1 MSAVFSITPA
11 DKARLAA
18 SDLPPRV
25 RELLG
30 ALIGLCR
37 QTLAAPLILTVE
49 ALEQTLLHDAD
60 RARNPQQQSEL
71 MAQRGQLHTFSGHF
85 ADRMLDAV
93 ADALARLREPPTGAT
108 SSAAPPPLPGMQGL
122 SLVAEHD
129 VDRDL
134 LLTEIGRASCR
145 ERVYTSV

>member
-11 DKARLAA
+11 DKNRLAA

-49 ALEQTLLHDAD
+49 ALSRPCCTTPIAHAI
-60 RARNPQQQSEL
+60 R
-71 MAQRGQLHTFSGHF
+71 
-85 ADRMLDAV
+85 
-93 ADALARLREPPTGAT
+93 
-108 SSAAPPPLPGMQGL
+108 SSRPN
-122 SLVAEHD
+122 
-129 VDRDL
+129 
-134 LLTEIGRASCR
+134 
-145 ERVYTSV
+145 

>member
-11 DKARLAA
+11 DKNRLAA

-49 ALEQTLLHDAD
+49 AL
-60 RARNPQQQSEL
+60 
-71 MAQRGQLHTFSGHF
+71 
-85 ADRMLDAV
+85 
-93 ADALARLREPPTGAT
+93 
-108 SSAAPPPLPGMQGL
+108 
-122 SLVAEHD
+122 SLIH
-129 VDRDL
+129 
-134 LLTEIGRASCR
+134 I
-145 ERVYTSV
+145 

>member
-1 MSAVFSITPA
+1 VPAAGRQSGADAGQRHYRSSLHVHPKVAPTSADTVDSPDRSAGIRVPLADVSCLFPPPA

-60 RARNPQQQSEL
+60 RARNPRS
-71 MAQRGQLHTFSGHF
+71 R
-85 ADRMLDAV
+85 
-93 ADALARLREPPTGAT
+93 PN
-108 SSAAPPPLPGMQGL
+108 
-122 SLVAEHD
+122 
-129 VDRDL
+129 
-134 LLTEIGRASCR
+134 
-145 ERVYTSV
+145 

>member
-11 DKARLAA
+11 DKNRLAA

-49 ALEQTLLHDAD
+49 ALEPVSYTH
-60 RARNPQQQSEL
+60 
-71 MAQRGQLHTFSGHF
+71 
-85 ADRMLDAV
+85 
-93 ADALARLREPPTGAT
+93 LRTHET
-108 SSAAPPPLPGMQGL
+108 
-122 SLVAEHD
+122 
-129 VDRDL
+129 
-134 LLTEIGRASCR
+134 
-145 ERVYTSV
+145 

>member
-1 MSAVFSITPA
+1 MSAVFSITSA

-18 SDLPPRV
+18 SDLPSRV

-60 RARNPQQQSEL
+60 RARNPMQQADL
-71 MAQRGQLHTFSGHF
+71 MAQRGQLHAF
-85 ADRMLDAV
+85 AGQIDFAKLA
-93 ADALARLREPPTGAT
+93 ALGA
-108 SSAAPPPLPGMQGL
+108 AAP
-122 SLVAEHD
+122 
-129 VDRDL
+129 
-134 LLTEIGRASCR
+134 TK
-145 ERVYTSV
+145 

>member
-1 MSAVFSITPA
+1 MSAVFSITSA

-18 SDLPPRV
+18 SDLPSRV

-60 RARNPQQQSEL
+60 RARNPMQQADTGVVLQLKVQCTVRRVHRS
-71 MAQRGQLHTFSGHF
+71 RGSRRRG
-85 ADRMLDAV
+85 
-93 ADALARLREPPTGAT
+93 P
-108 SSAAPPPLPGMQGL
+108 
-122 SLVAEHD
+122 
-129 VDRDL
+129 
-134 LLTEIGRASCR
+134 CR
-145 ERVYTSV
+145 R